1 MMRGIWRRQLALAVA
16 LGAAWI
22 VAAHFV
28 LLPLTAAWLPET
40 GLLLIGGLLL
50 WRWVERTA
58 RRQEREIE
66 RQAEL
71 ARRSLEN
78 GQPLPVLAGELAE
91 TLVAELRP
99 VWDERERRQAA
110 SQMRAERL
118 HAILES
124 LDTAVVAAAADR
136 RVIFANSAAARLLHW
151 GTPPAAGERLTAL
164 PRIAQLEQWASEV
177 ITAAAPAGGRL
188 RLPDERTL
196 QVVLTPLEGG
206 GFVLLAHDM
215 TETSRLETLR
225 RDFIAGVS
233 HELRTPLASIQ
244 GYAETLIE
252 SANER
257 PAQDIRF
264 LNIILANVRRLTRLA
279 SDLVML
285 TSLETGTY
293 PFRFQWVDTAA
304 LASPVVAE
312 LQPLAAE
319 HQSELIA
326 DEIEPVRLWLDPDA
340 WHRVLLNL
348 AENALVHNRPGV
360 RVRIRGQRRE
370 QTYRWEVAD
379 NGVGIGWS
387 DQPRVFERFYR
398 IDPSRGRERGGSGLG
413 LALVKHIVLDHG
425 GRVELESELNQ
436 GCRFTVELPLL
447 ANNAPPPPELDPAVP
462 DPAADRNEATS

>member
-71 ARRSLEN
+71 VRQSLEN

-99 VWDERERRQAA
+99 VWEERERRQAA

-233 HELRTPLASIQ
+233 HELRTPLQSMQ
-244 GYAETLIE
+244 GETELALVNQAPLHECRRVLE
-252 SANER
+252 SNLEEIDRLNRMIRNLLVLAQADAGEVKPRLEPMDLNE
-257 PAQDIRF
+257 
-264 LNIILANVRRLTRLA
+264 LVR
-279 SDLVML
+279 DLVDQM
-285 TSLETGTY
+285 
-293 PFRFQWVDTAA
+293 R
-304 LASPVVAE
+304 VVASARE
-312 LQPLAAE
+312 
-319 HQSELIA
+319 
-326 DEIEPVRLWLDPDA
+326 VRLRAFTSAPVPIMADGL
-340 WHRVLLNL
+340 RLRQMMLNL
-348 AENALVHNRPGV
+348 LDNALKYTPAGGWVEV
-360 RVRIRGQRRE
+360 RVDRRHG
-370 QTYRWEVAD
+370 VARVQVSD
-379 NGVGIGWS
+379 SGVGILAE
-387 DQPRVFERFYR
+387 DLPHIFERFYR
-398 IDPSRGRERGGSGLG
+398 ADKSRSRGGGADGCGLG
-413 LALVKHIVLDHG
+413 LPIVKWVAETHG
-425 GRVELESELNQ
+425 GRVEVHSVPGAGSEFQ
-436 GCRFTVELPLL
+436 VHLPL
-447 ANNAPPPPELDPAVP
+447 AGGA
-462 DPAADRNEATS
+462 